1 MNRIK
6 PQFIAPSTSSYS
18 TVDRIC
24 LQKFGVDAVWM
35 RVGFSI
41 ILAHLADAVK
51 EHIVT
56 GAAPTAIP

>member
-1 MNRIK
+1 
-6 PQFIAPSTSSYS
+6 
-18 TVDRIC
+18 
-24 LQKFGVDAVWM
+24 M